1 MSTSIKYDGKSKSIS
16 IKHFEGIGDDA
27 KKEARHYL
35 ISWTIMKKLE
45 KSGGDDIDKLD
56 LTKNERTTYTTIGDE
71 LVRLAA
77 GSLKEYIARRRM
89 SLNTSTTDTVNVTDA
104 SSIAVD
110 GCVDTSGAE
119 CVATPAIAYE
129 KFKLE
134 IPDLEETGFTTV
146 LFGSSKSGK
155 TTLMKEIVKLPQIA
169 EPDVIKFLISPSIN
183 AKIYKDIDKKIIR
196 MDRWRDE
203 LVHGLERVQKKTK
216 NKYTFLLII
225 DDCVLN
231 KNSGKIMQLFCTMR
245 NIKVSTIMLLQS
257 TTLLNRNSRFN
268 SNNIIFKKCN
278 VGEGVEQIMDW
289 FLKSYPPFDKLDKN
303 AQQQM
308 YREICNDY
316 GFINLDLLNGTMQMC
331 KD

>member
-1 MSTSIKYDGKSKSIS
+1 MTTSINYKGKTKSVTIA
-16 IKHFEGIGDDA
+16 HFEDIGGDA
-27 KKEARHYL
+27 KTEARYFL
-35 ISWTIMKKLE
+35 VAWVIMKKLAD
-45 KSGGDDIDKLD
+45 SGGDDIGALD
-56 LTKNERTTYTTIGDE
+56 LTKNERATYTAIGDE
-71 LVRLAA
+71 LTRLAA
-77 GSLKEYIARRRM
+77 DSLKKYIAQRASVIVREPDDPVA
-89 SLNTSTTDTVNVTDA
+89 STLPVIDA
-104 SSIAVD
+104 
-110 GCVDTSGAE
+110 VDTSTGDSVVEERA
-119 CVATPAIAYE
+119 CINYE
-129 KFKLE
+129 KFALE
-134 IPDLEETGFTTV
+134 IPDMEETGFTTV

-155 TTLMKEIVKLPQIA
+155 TTLMKEIVKIPQLA

-203 LVHGLERVQKKTK
+203 LVKGIERIQKKTK

-225 DDCVLN
+225 DDCILN

-278 VGEGVEQIMDW
+278 VGEGVEQIMEW
-289 FLKSYPPFDKLDKN
+289 FLRSYPPFDKMDKN
-303 AQQQM
+303 QQQQA
-308 YREICNDY
+308 YREITNDY
-316 GFINLDLLNGTMQMC
+316 GFINLDLLNGTIQFC